1 MMDLDVTF
9 EKSPW
14 ETLLKGSEPG
24 GSVSAV
30 SLLAMLE
37 GEDGELLEDAFQ
49 AMDDALLTLDISGL
63 PKYRGEGQT
72 AQRLR
77 LEEQL
82 ARDGLDPKALEPG
95 DPLRTYLEEISEVSA
110 AGEEESLASRCA
122 LGDENAMLAL
132 TNLGL
137 SRVLELAKEYV
148 GYGVFLQDLI
158 QEGSLGLWMAIGS
171 YREGSYKSYRDA
183 HIRTAIAK
191 AVARQARAGG
201 VGEKLRKRMEA
212 FQASDRRLLQ
222 TMGRSATMEEIAQDI
237 GITLEEASA
246 VGKMIADAKL
256 QQKTAQPPQEP
267 EEGQRVEDTAYFQM
281 RQRISELLGSLST
294 LDAKLLSLRYGLD
307 RERPLS
313 PEETAA
319 RMGIPVS
326 QVLSREASALSK
338 LREKEGTH

>member
-9 EKSPW
+9 EEAPW

-24 GSVSAV
+24 DSVSAV

-37 GEDGELLEDAFQ
+37 GEDEECLEDAFQ
-49 AMDDALLTLDISGL
+49 AIDDGFLTLDISGI
-63 PKYRGEGQT
+63 PKYRGEGQA

-82 ARDGLDPKALEPG
+82 ARDGLNPAELEPG
-95 DPLRTYLEEISEVSA
+95 DPLRIYLEEVAEVSA
-110 AGEEESLASRCA
+110 AGEEEILASQCA
-122 LGDENAMLAL
+122 AGDESAMLAL

-137 SRVLELAKEYV
+137 KRVLELAKEYV
-148 GYGVFLQDLI
+148 GYGVLLQDMI
-158 QEGSLGLWMAIGS
+158 QEGSLGLWLAVSS

-201 VGEKLRKRMEA
+201 VGEKLRKRMED
-212 FQASDRRLLQ
+212 FQASDRRLLR
-222 TMGRSATMEEIAQDI
+222 TLGRSATMEEIAQDM
-237 GITLEEASA
+237 GVTLEEASA
-246 VGKMIADAKL
+246 VGKMITDAKL
-256 QQKTAQPPQEP
+256 QQKTAQPRQEP

-281 RQRISELLGSLST
+281 RQRISELLGCLSDS
-294 LDAKLLSLRYGLD
+294 DAKLLSLRYGLD
-307 RERPLS
+307 RELPLS

-319 RMGIPVS
+319 RMGLTVS
-326 QVLSREASALSK
+326 QVLSREASALEK
-338 LREKEGTH
+338 LRVGS